1 VRVKR
6 RDEIWRELLNAAREV
21 RARAYAPYSGYRV
34 GAALR
39 TASGRVFAACNVEN
53 ASFGLCICA
62 ERSAVAAAVAAGE
75 QAFTHLLVMSA
86 GAPPASPCG
95 MCRQTLAEFS
105 TSLAIRITNEK
116 GQGDEVALAR
126 LLPLAF
132 DGEKLKR
139 NGSRKGRR
147 K

>member
-1 VRVKR
+1 MTRGAGP
-6 RDEIWRELLNAAREV
+6 WRELEVAARAV
-21 RARAYAPYSGYRV
+21 RSRAYAPYSGYRV

-39 TASGRVFAACNVEN
+39 ASSGRIFAACNVEN

-75 QAFTHLLVMSA
+75 HAFTHLVVMSD

-105 TSLAIRITNEK
+105 TSLTIRITNVLGE
-116 GQGDEVALAR
+116 GDEVSLR
-126 LLPLAF
+126 ELLPLAF
-132 DGEKLKR
+132 DGQKLKR
-139 NGSRKGRR
+139 TNSARKRR
-147 K
+147 T